1 MIHQPFTP
9 NCSIQA
15 PQSQVSNSSNIFSTQ
30 ASLTPSLVS
39 KTSFIEL
46 NSCLHAMYGNDFEI
60 ALQERTVYDM
70 AYLTSIQSAFD
81 SNDAFLVGLWIDKM
95 KRAIQSQFQK

>member
-1 MIHQPFTP
+1 
-9 NCSIQA
+9 
-15 PQSQVSNSSNIFSTQ
+15 
-30 ASLTPSLVS
+30 
-39 KTSFIEL
+39 
-46 NSCLHAMYGNDFEI
+46 MYGNDFEI

-70 AYLTSIQSAFD
+70 AYLTFIQSAFD